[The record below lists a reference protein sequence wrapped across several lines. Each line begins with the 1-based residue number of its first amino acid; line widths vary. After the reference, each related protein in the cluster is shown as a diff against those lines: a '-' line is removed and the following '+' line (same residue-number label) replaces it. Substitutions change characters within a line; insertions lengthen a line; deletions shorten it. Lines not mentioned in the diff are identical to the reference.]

1 MKGPLLARG
10 WLVTLTGLLLAA
22 SALAAQAESTLDSVL
37 AKGQLRVCTTG
48 DYRPFT
54 YFDSAKDHYEGID
67 IDMANSL
74 AKSLGVKVDFVRTS
88 WPDLMKD
95 FTAGKCDIA
104 MGGISVN
111 LKRQQKAY
119 FSIPYVVD
127 GKTPITLCK
136 NKHKYQTLAQIDRPD
151 VTVIVNP
158 GGTNEHFDREHLK
171 KAKILMFK
179 DNTKIFDELL
189 AGKADLMITD
199 GVETR
204 LQSKLHP
211 KLCAVHP
218 DHPFTYSEK
227 GYLLPLGD
235 NVWKAY
241 VDQWL
246 HQEKASGAFQKVY
259 DHWLK

>member
-1 MKGPLLARG
+1 MKRMLFGWACGLAFI
-10 WLVTLTGLLLAA
+10 GLSL
-22 SALAAQAESTLDSVL
+22 SAQAQSSTLDTVL

-54 YFDSAKDHYEGID
+54 YYDSAKNTYEGID

-74 AKSLGVKVDFVRTS
+74 AQSLGVKVEFVHTS

-136 NKHKYQTLAQIDRPD
+136 NKHKYRTLAEIDRPG

-158 GGTNEHFDREHLK
+158 GGTNEKFDREHLK
-171 KAKILMFK
+171 KATIKLFK
-179 DNTKIFDELL
+179 DNTKIFDELV

-211 KLCAVHP
+211 QLCAVHP
-218 DHPFTYSEK
+218 NHPFTYSEK

-235 NVWKAY
+235 DIWKAY

-246 HQEKASGAFQKVY
+246 HQEKAGGAFKKVY